1 METIV
6 HVNDQ
11 KGNYDFRSHQ
21 GSNYIPPLT
30 CERPSVKGGHSKT
43 SERPNVRLLLQEFI
57 HDALGIVRMEKPAT
71 EKFTRRMPLGA
82 WGLTIEET
90 RAMRPGLTV

>member
-1 METIV
+1 MSMTKRVTMTFEATKVQTI
-6 HVNDQ
+6 
-11 KGNYDFRSHQ
+11 S
-21 GSNYIPPLT
+21 PPLT
-30 CERPSVKGGHSKT
+30 CERPPVKGGHSKT